1 MQSIEC
7 NQSNRIRSW
16 NCDAPS
22 LTPHT
27 ARRNQER
34 TRGRG
39 KCCAERAASGGV
51 FGPALVRTPR
61 THCPLSATAPSLFPP
76 TIGGV
81 FGVSVRSISL
91 PITNPPPGEI
101 PSTLL
106 KDSSRS
112 GTRLPPTSCNCGN
125 QSADRCTA
133 PMHDN
138 AWRSQTGRFDDHF
151 AVHWRFQ
158 NG

>member
-16 NCDAPS
+16 NCSAPS

-51 FGPALVRTPR
+51 FGPTLTPALVRTPR

-112 GTRLPPTSCNCGN
+112 GTRFPTSCKCGS
-125 QSADRCTA
+125 QSADRCIA
-133 PMHDN
+133 SSSLH
-138 AWRSQTGRFDDHF
+138 SL
-151 AVHWRFQ
+151 
-158 NG
+158 